1 MKIHLCLVSDQPI
14 PNLLPV
20 VNMATRPDKVVLAV
34 TADMQRKR
42 KDKYLKKVLGNYV
55 KDIEELQIEDP
66 YDIQKCCKIFVE
78 WLLKQIKAN
87 PGAEIC
93 LNTTGG
99 TKPMSLG
106 AVSAFWSDTDVD
118 RKVFYVDRNRLI
130 YFNNEIEVVNLE
142 NKLTLSDIIGLHG
155 GTINY
160 EEPEVKWEKFSD
172 TMFSEPR
179 KWAVALS
186 TLNRYATGAA
196 NDPEGVYEVDLEK
209 VPKNWNKM
217 IDLLCENGIIVND
230 ESCQFIQF
238 SSEEARRFANGGWI
252 EQKVFSIAQS
262 LQEDISDIKM
272 NVMVSRGN
280 NINELDIAGV
290 YKNSLLIIECKT
302 QRFSTDDQDKDPINQ
317 AIYKLNYLKDPANGL
332 GGLKTIAILVSFL
345 PVPPHAKER
354 ARKNG
359 MILFDQKDIPNLKHR
374 LQEELSKK

>member
-20 VNMATRPDKVVLAV
+20 VNVETRPDKVVLAV
-34 TADMQRKR
+34 SADMKKKR
-42 KDKYLKKVLGNYV
+42 KDRYLREVLKKYV
-55 KDIEELQIEDP
+55 NDIEELQIEDP

-78 WLLKQIKAN
+78 WLLRQMDEH

-99 TKPMSLG
+99 TKPMSLS

-130 YFNNEIEVVNLE
+130 YFNNEIKIVNLE
-142 NKLTLSDIIGLHG
+142 NKLTLSDIIELHG
-155 GTINY
+155 GMINY
-160 EEPEVKWEKFSD
+160 EEPEIKWEKFSD
-172 TMFSEPR
+172 TMFLEPR
-179 KWAVALS
+179 KWAASLS
-186 TLNRYATGAA
+186 TLNRYAAVAA
-196 NDPEGVYEVDLEK
+196 NDPEGVYEVDLK
-209 VPKNWNKM
+209 DVPQNWSEM
-217 IDLLCENGIIVND
+217 IDLLCENGVIVD
-230 ESCQFIQF
+230 DKSHQSIQF

-252 EQKVFSIAQS
+252 EQKVFTIAQS
-262 LQEDISDIKM
+262 LQADISDIKM

-280 NINELDIAGV
+280 NTNELDIAGV

-302 QRFSTDDQDKDPINQ
+302 QRFRTDDQDKDPINQ

-332 GGLKTIAILVSFL
+332 GGLKTIAVLVSFL